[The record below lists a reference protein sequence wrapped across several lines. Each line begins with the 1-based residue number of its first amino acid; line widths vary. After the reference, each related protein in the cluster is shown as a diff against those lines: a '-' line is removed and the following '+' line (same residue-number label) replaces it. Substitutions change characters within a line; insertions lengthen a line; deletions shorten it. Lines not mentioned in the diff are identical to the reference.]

1 MIRIAFFLIFLS
13 GCASTAYRMPD
24 GEKIPSGVDTIV
36 LASNKTALEFS
47 KELKQRVVQ
56 KDFYFLHTDEDTK
69 SFLTDFYDVTK
80 RSSVQIRVYVK
91 DVPNGSNA
99 VINGRFIDLKKL
111 KKYPY
116 WRSQSIEYQGKGKA
130 SRHAWEA
137 LHNYAVGSNKWKHTF
152 LKR

>member
-1 MIRIAFFLIFLS
+1 MIRIAFFLIILS
-13 GCASTAYRMPD
+13 GCASTPYRMPD
-24 GEKIPSGVDTIV
+24 GEKIPSGADTIV
-36 LASNKTALEFS
+36 LASNKSAVEFS

-56 KDFYFLHTDEDTK
+56 KNFYFLKTDEDTK
-69 SFLTDFYDVTK
+69 SFLTEFYDITK

-111 KKYPY
+111 KKYPH
-116 WRSQSIEYQGKGKA
+116 WRSKKIEYRGKGKA
-130 SRHAWEA
+130 ADQAWEA
-137 LHNYAVGSNKWKHTF
+137 LHNYAVGSKKWKYTF